1 MEASYKHRIS
11 QAVPFFAPLGVISSR
26 SQFGGYSIAAD
37 QVMFGLILDGELY
50 LRGTRQS
57 EHIFL
62 AEGMQ
67 KLVYTK
73 RGVPV
78 SLNYYHVDEH
88 LWTKGDRLLAL
99 ARHALDESRLGR
111 CAKAASPRLK
121 DLPNIGQGIER
132 LLWKAGI
139 QDIESLRYY
148 GAKSSYLKLREI
160 KQNLSVKVLFA
171 LEGALSGRHSAAL
184 PQMQRSEL
192 LEWFERQS
200 CR

>member
-1 MEASYKHRIS
+1 MEAAYKSRIS
-11 QAVPFFAPLGVISSR
+11 QAVPFFAPLGVISTR
-26 SQFGGYSIAAD
+26 SQFGGYSICAD
-37 QVMFGLILDGELY
+37 KVMFGLILDGELY

-57 EHIFL
+57 EHVYL

-67 KLVYTK
+67 KLIYTK

-78 SLNYYHVDEH
+78 SLNYYFVDES
-88 LWTKGDRLLAL
+88 LWSKGDQLMAL
-99 ARHALDESRLGR
+99 AAHALDESKHGR
-111 CAKAASPRLK
+111 RERVASPRLK

-171 LEGALSGRHSAAL
+171 LEGALSGHHSAAL
-184 PQMQRSEL
+184 PQLQRSEL

>member
-1 MEASYKHRIS
+1 MEVSYKQRIS
-11 QAVPFFAPLGVISSR
+11 QAAFFFTPLGEITTR

-37 QVMFGLILDGELY
+37 KVMFGLILDGELY

-57 EHIFL
+57 EHIFV
-62 AEGMQ
+62 AEGMRR
-67 KLVYTK
+67 LIYTK

-78 SLNYYHVDEH
+78 SLNYYHVDER
-88 LWTKGDRLLAL
+88 LWARGNTLLAL
-99 ARHALDESRLGR
+99 ARHALDESRHDR
-111 CAKAASPRLK
+111 RTRASCPRLK

-139 QDIESLRYY
+139 QDIEALRYY

-160 KQNLSVKVLFA
+160 KENLGVKVLFA
-171 LEGALSGRHSAAL
+171 LEGALSGRHLAAL
-184 PQMQRSEL
+184 PPLQRSEL
-192 LEWFERQS
+192 LEWYERLS